1 MGDGGFPLR
10 VLVAVSPPISL
21 LAVQAT
27 LVRRIFFAMQS
38 DGSLA
43 VAVGLVIP
51 LRPHSGF

>member
-10 VLVAVSPPISL
+10 VLVAVPPPISL

-38 DGSLA
+38 DSNLA

-51 LRPHSGF
+51 LRPHSGC